1 MGQKQLQRW
10 HLMKMVEVGK
20 ITLREAGERIGVS
33 YRQAK
38 RIGRAI
44 RERGSKAWF
53 MVIGGGLQQPAQG
66 VLTREGF
73 RVVERGLLGL

>member
-1 MGQKQLQRW
+1 MEEQEKILMGQRQLKRW

-44 RERGSKAWF
+44 RERGIKGLVHGNQGSA
-53 MVIGGGLQQPAQG
+53 LQQPDSRS
-66 VLTREGF
+66 LYEKRF
-73 RVVERGLLGL
+73 